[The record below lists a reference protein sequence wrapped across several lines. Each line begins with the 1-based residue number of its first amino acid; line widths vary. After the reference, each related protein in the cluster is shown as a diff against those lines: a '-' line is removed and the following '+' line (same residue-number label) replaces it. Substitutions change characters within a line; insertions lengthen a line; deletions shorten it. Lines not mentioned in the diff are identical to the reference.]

1 MYRNSFQKLFFKYA
15 LMLIIAY
22 FIQTV
27 WGQVLHYLY
36 PMLFDI
42 LQNLQY
48 TYKNILLYLIPA
60 SVYYFFNL
68 IFAIMIYKDLK
79 GNKIKSSLTVII
91 TFLFGFIGIGLFFI
105 QLLYK
110 LKIEKTLGDSA

>member
-1 MYRNSFQKLFFKYA
+1 MDKNSFQKLLFKYT

-27 WGQVLHYLY
+27 WGQTYLYLY
-36 PMLFDI
+36 PTLTEMI
-42 LQNLQY
+42 LNLQY
-48 TYKNILLYLIPA
+48 TYKNILLYIIPY

-79 GNKIKSSLTVII
+79 RNKIRSLLTVII

-110 LKIEKTLGDSA
+110 LKIQKTLGNSA